1 MKKNEAIDKLI
12 QIKKIAEMVEYNAGD
27 VPRELP
33 KRGPKPMRVGVNGVI
48 YDSIET
54 TAAAFGVHPMT
65 VRNRCANPSKKFKGW
80 TFVYTP

>member
-12 QIKKIAEMVEYNAGD
+12 QIKKIAEMVEYNAEKRLLDIRKLLGD

-54 TAAAFGVHPMT
+54 TAAAFGVQPQ
-65 VRNRCANPSKKFKGW
+65 
-80 TFVYTP
+80 